1 MITIRRNPNFTEW
14 LNIDLWGKLKGN
26 ARTIGRA
33 MKIARQL
40 QTMEKNKGNQ
50 TQIKNYVG

>member
-14 LNIDLWGKLKGN
+14 LNINLSGKIIDN

-40 QTMEKNKGNQ
+40 QAMEQNKGNQ
-50 TQIKNYVG
+50 TQIKNYVS

>member
-14 LNIDLWGKLKGN
+14 LNINLSGKLIDN

-33 MKIARQL
+33 MQIARQL
-40 QTMEKNKGNQ
+40 QAMEKNKGNQ